1 MSTSTAIGMVS
12 ESLRNLLEGGMS
24 ISPLPDVTVLAPDE
38 TGSDSRINLFLYK
51 AMENPALKN
60 LDWQV
65 KPGSPNRLVPPPLSL
80 SLFYLMTAYGHN
92 DPQTGNAPSHGMLG
106 DAMRVFYENPIVP
119 HQYLSPQLQDS
130 REEIRIILN
139 TLDMD
144 ELGKVWTTFSKAFRL
159 SVLYEVSVVQ
169 LDMLSDKEKD
179 MAKRVLSIGVPRV
192 HAPYA
197 PPVLGDI
204 EPIMGNAGSTV
215 TVHGK
220 NLEGW
225 TPYVVVSGR
234 PVTNILNLEDD
245 SFQVNLPGN
254 LIPGFQEIRVDIAD
268 KGRRTYLFELMM
280 PVIESMTPAAGAL
293 GSELTF
299 TGSNL
304 AGWYAYVN
312 ISRATGAEKEQL
324 IGTLIRQDNTT
335 YQVTLPNDLS
345 VTPGEWQ
352 ITVEIYKRYTP
363 DKWDYD
369 KITEKTFPF
378 EVTKK

>member
-24 ISPLPDVTVLAPDE
+24 ISPLPEVTVLAPDE
-38 TGSDSRINLFLYK
+38 VTGNSSINLYLYK

-65 KPGSPNRLVPPPLSL
+65 KAGSPNRLVPPPLSL
-80 SLFYLMTAYGHN
+80 SLFYLLTAYGQN

-119 HQYLSPQLQDS
+119 HQYLSPQLRDS

-144 ELGKVWTTFSKAFRL
+144 ELGKVWATFSKAFRL

-169 LDMLSDKEKD
+169 LDMLSGKEKD
-179 MAKRVLSIGVPRV
+179 MAKRVRTIGVPRV

-204 EPIMGNAGSTV
+204 EPMMGTAGSTV
-215 TVHGK
+215 TIHGK

-225 TPYVVVSGR
+225 SPYVVVSGR
-234 PVTNILNLEDD
+234 PVTNILNLQDN
-245 SFQVNLPGN
+245 SFQVTLPDNL
-254 LIPGFQEIRVDIAD
+254 LPGFQELRVDIGD
-268 KGRRTYLFELMM
+268 KVRQTYLFQLKT
-280 PVIESMTPAAGAL
+280 PVVESMTPASGGL
-293 GSELTF
+293 GTVLTV
-299 TGSNL
+299 TGQNL
-304 AGWYAYVN
+304 AGWYAYIH
-312 ISRATGAEKEQL
+312 ISRTTGAEKEQL
-324 IGTLIRQDNTT
+324 AEGLALSDNTSF
-335 YQVTLPNDLS
+335 QVTLPSDLS
-345 VTPGEWQ
+345 LNTGDWQ
-352 ITVEIYKRYTP
+352 ITVEIYKRFTP

-369 KITEKTFPF
+369 KITEKAFPF